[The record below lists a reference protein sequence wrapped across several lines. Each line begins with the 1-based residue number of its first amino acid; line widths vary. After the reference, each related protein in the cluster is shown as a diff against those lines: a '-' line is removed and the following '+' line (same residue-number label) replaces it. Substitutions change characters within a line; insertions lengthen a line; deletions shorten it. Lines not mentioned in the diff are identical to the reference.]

1 MLIDELKKAQ
11 MEALK
16 TKDTLKRSVLQ
27 IVTGKVKLAE
37 IEKRTKN
44 ESLTDDDVL
53 LVINKVI
60 KELDEE
66 ILAFKNANRT
76 EKVEELTL
84 QKQILEAYLP
94 AKLTE
99 EEIKELEEY
108 CTTNETNVGGI
119 LGVRVTGPSGQS
131 IFLPYSGHKFT
142 STISGIGVWGVYYSS
157 EDANI
162 NFAINLGI
170 GDGWPNNLSV
180 NGQAY
185 KYGGHSIRP
194 VWK

>member
-66 ILAFKNANRT
+66 ILAFKNANRL
-76 EKVEELTL
+76 EKVEELTK

-99 EEIKELEEY
+99 EEIKEIINSLEDKSMPNIMKY
-108 CTTNETNVGGI
+108 FKTNYAGKCDM
-119 LGVRVTGPSGQS
+119 S
-131 IFLPYSGHKFT
+131 IVSKIAKSY
-142 STISGIGVWGVYYSS
+142 
-157 EDANI
+157 N
-162 NFAINLGI
+162 
-170 GDGWPNNLSV
+170 
-180 NGQAY
+180 
-185 KYGGHSIRP
+185 
-194 VWK
+194 

>member
-60 KELDEE
+60 KELNEE
-66 ILAFKNANRT
+66 ILAFKNANRL

-99 EEIKELEEY
+99 EEIKEIINSLEDKSMP
-108 CTTNETNVGGI
+108 NI
-119 LGVRVTGPSGQS
+119 MKH
-131 IFLPYSGHKFT
+131 FK
-142 STISGIGVWGVYYSS
+142 
-157 EDANI
+157 ANF
-162 NFAINLGI
+162 NGKVDMGL
-170 GDGWPNNLSV
+170 V
-180 NGQAY
+180 NKIARG
-185 KYGGHSIRP
+185 
-194 VWK
+194 

>member
-44 ESLTDDDVL
+44 ETITDDDVL

-66 ILAFKNANRT
+66 ILAFKNANRL

-99 EEIKELEEY
+99 EEIKEIINSLEDKSMPNIMKHFKLNYLGKCDMKLVNKLANEY
-108 CTTNETNVGGI
+108 
-119 LGVRVTGPSGQS
+119 
-131 IFLPYSGHKFT
+131 K
-142 STISGIGVWGVYYSS
+142 
-157 EDANI
+157 
-162 NFAINLGI
+162 
-170 GDGWPNNLSV
+170 
-180 NGQAY
+180 
-185 KYGGHSIRP
+185 
-194 VWK
+194 

>member
-16 TKDTLKRSVLQ
+16 EKNTLKRSVLQ

-76 EKVEELTL
+76 EKVEELTK
-84 QKQILEAYLP
+84 QRQILEAYLP

-99 EEIKELEEY
+99 EEIKEIINSLEDKSMPCIMKHFKQNY
-108 CTTNETNVGGI
+108 LGKCDMKLVNKLANEC
-119 LGVRVTGPSGQS
+119 
-131 IFLPYSGHKFT
+131 K
-142 STISGIGVWGVYYSS
+142 
-157 EDANI
+157 
-162 NFAINLGI
+162 
-170 GDGWPNNLSV
+170 
-180 NGQAY
+180 
-185 KYGGHSIRP
+185 
-194 VWK
+194 

>member
-44 ESLTDDDVL
+44 EPITDDDVL

-66 ILAFKNANRT
+66 ILAFKNANRL
-76 EKVEELTL
+76 EKVEELTK

-99 EEIKELEEY
+99 EEIKEIINSLEDKSMPNIMKHFKLNY
-108 CTTNETNVGGI
+108 LGKCDMKLVNKLANEC
-119 LGVRVTGPSGQS
+119 
-131 IFLPYSGHKFT
+131 K
-142 STISGIGVWGVYYSS
+142 
-157 EDANI
+157 
-162 NFAINLGI
+162 
-170 GDGWPNNLSV
+170 
-180 NGQAY
+180 
-185 KYGGHSIRP
+185 
-194 VWK
+194 

>member
-66 ILAFKNANRT
+66 ILAFKNANRL
-76 EKVEELTL
+76 EKVEELTK

-99 EEIKELEEY
+99 EEIKEIINSLEDKSMPNIMKHFKLNY
-108 CTTNETNVGGI
+108 
-119 LGVRVTGPSGQS
+119 LGKCDMKLVNK
-131 IFLPYSGHKFT
+131 L
-142 STISGIGVWGVYYSS
+142 
-157 EDANI
+157 AN
-162 NFAINLGI
+162 
-170 GDGWPNNLSV
+170 
-180 NGQAY
+180 QC
-185 KYGGHSIRP
+185 K
-194 VWK
+194 

>member
-44 ESLTDDDVL
+44 ESINDDDVL

-66 ILAFKNANRT
+66 ILAFKNANRL
-76 EKVEELTL
+76 EKVEELSK
-84 QKQILEAYLP
+84 QKEILEAYLP

-99 EEIKELEEY
+99 EEIKEIINSLEDKSMPNIMKHFKQNY
-108 CTTNETNVGGI
+108 LGKCDMKLVNKLANEC
-119 LGVRVTGPSGQS
+119 
-131 IFLPYSGHKFT
+131 K
-142 STISGIGVWGVYYSS
+142 
-157 EDANI
+157 
-162 NFAINLGI
+162 
-170 GDGWPNNLSV
+170 
-180 NGQAY
+180 
-185 KYGGHSIRP
+185 
-194 VWK
+194 

>member
-44 ESLTDDDVL
+44 ETITDDDVL

-66 ILAFKNANRT
+66 ILAFKNANRL

-99 EEIKELEEY
+99 EEIREIINSLEDKSMPNIMKHFKQNY
-108 CTTNETNVGGI
+108 LGKCDMKLVNKLANEC
-119 LGVRVTGPSGQS
+119 
-131 IFLPYSGHKFT
+131 K
-142 STISGIGVWGVYYSS
+142 
-157 EDANI
+157 
-162 NFAINLGI
+162 
-170 GDGWPNNLSV
+170 
-180 NGQAY
+180 
-185 KYGGHSIRP
+185 
-194 VWK
+194 

>member
-11 MEALK
+11 IEALK
-16 TKDTLKRSVLQ
+16 EKNILKRSILQ
-27 IVTGKVKLAE
+27 IVTGKAKLAE

-44 ESLTDDDVL
+44 EPLTDDDVL

-84 QKQILEAYLP
+84 QRQILEAYLP

-99 EEIKELEEY
+99 EEIKEIINSLEDNSMPSIMKHFKQNSLGK
-108 CTTNETNVGGI
+108 CDMKLVNKLANEC
-119 LGVRVTGPSGQS
+119 
-131 IFLPYSGHKFT
+131 K
-142 STISGIGVWGVYYSS
+142 
-157 EDANI
+157 
-162 NFAINLGI
+162 
-170 GDGWPNNLSV
+170 
-180 NGQAY
+180 
-185 KYGGHSIRP
+185 
-194 VWK
+194 

>member
-44 ESLTDDDVL
+44 EPITDDDVL

-99 EEIKELEEY
+99 EEIKEIINSLEDKSMPNIMKHFKLNY
-108 CTTNETNVGGI
+108 LGKCDMKLVNKLANEC
-119 LGVRVTGPSGQS
+119 
-131 IFLPYSGHKFT
+131 K
-142 STISGIGVWGVYYSS
+142 
-157 EDANI
+157 
-162 NFAINLGI
+162 
-170 GDGWPNNLSV
+170 
-180 NGQAY
+180 
-185 KYGGHSIRP
+185 
-194 VWK
+194 

>member
-44 ESLTDDDVL
+44 ETITDDDVL

-99 EEIKELEEY
+99 EEIKEIINSLEDKSMPNIMKHFKQNY
-108 CTTNETNVGGI
+108 
-119 LGVRVTGPSGQS
+119 LGKCGML
-131 IFLPYSGHKFT
+131 IF
-142 STISGIGVWGVYYSS
+142 
-157 EDANI
+157 
-162 NFAINLGI
+162 
-170 GDGWPNNLSV
+170 
-180 NGQAY
+180 
-185 KYGGHSIRP
+185 
-194 VWK
+194 

>member
-66 ILAFKNANRT
+66 ILAFKNANRL
-76 EKVEELTL
+76 EKVEELTK

-94 AKLTE
+94 AKLKE
-99 EEIKELEEY
+99 EEIKEIINSLEDKSMPNIMKHFKLNY
-108 CTTNETNVGGI
+108 LGKCDMKLVNKLANEC
-119 LGVRVTGPSGQS
+119 
-131 IFLPYSGHKFT
+131 K
-142 STISGIGVWGVYYSS
+142 
-157 EDANI
+157 
-162 NFAINLGI
+162 
-170 GDGWPNNLSV
+170 
-180 NGQAY
+180 
-185 KYGGHSIRP
+185 
-194 VWK
+194 

>member
-44 ESLTDDDVL
+44 ETITDDDVL

-66 ILAFKNANRT
+66 ILAFKNANRL

-99 EEIKELEEY
+99 EEIREIINSLEDKSMPNIMKHFKLNYLGKCDMKLVNKLANEY
-108 CTTNETNVGGI
+108 
-119 LGVRVTGPSGQS
+119 
-131 IFLPYSGHKFT
+131 K
-142 STISGIGVWGVYYSS
+142 
-157 EDANI
+157 
-162 NFAINLGI
+162 
-170 GDGWPNNLSV
+170 
-180 NGQAY
+180 
-185 KYGGHSIRP
+185 
-194 VWK
+194 

>member
-66 ILAFKNANRT
+66 ILAFKNANRL

-99 EEIKELEEY
+99 EEIKEIINSLEDKSMPNIMKHFKLNYLGKCDMKLVNKLANEY
-108 CTTNETNVGGI
+108 
-119 LGVRVTGPSGQS
+119 
-131 IFLPYSGHKFT
+131 K
-142 STISGIGVWGVYYSS
+142 
-157 EDANI
+157 
-162 NFAINLGI
+162 
-170 GDGWPNNLSV
+170 
-180 NGQAY
+180 
-185 KYGGHSIRP
+185 
-194 VWK
+194 

>member
-66 ILAFKNANRT
+66 ILAFKNANRL
-76 EKVEELTL
+76 EKVEELTK

-99 EEIKELEEY
+99 EEIKEIINSLEDKSMPNIMKHFKLNY
-108 CTTNETNVGGI
+108 
-119 LGVRVTGPSGQS
+119 LG
-131 IFLPYSGHKFT
+131 KC
-142 STISGIGVWGVYYSS
+142 
-157 EDANI
+157 DM
-162 NFAINLGI
+162 
-170 GDGWPNNLSV
+170 
-180 NGQAY
+180 
-185 KYGGHSIRP
+185 K
-194 VWK
+194 

>member
-66 ILAFKNANRT
+66 ILAFKNANRL

-84 QKQILEAYLP
+84 QKQILEAYLT

-99 EEIKELEEY
+99 DEIREIINSLEDKSMPNIMKHFKLNYLGKCDMKLVNKLANEY
-108 CTTNETNVGGI
+108 
-119 LGVRVTGPSGQS
+119 
-131 IFLPYSGHKFT
+131 K
-142 STISGIGVWGVYYSS
+142 
-157 EDANI
+157 
-162 NFAINLGI
+162 
-170 GDGWPNNLSV
+170 
-180 NGQAY
+180 
-185 KYGGHSIRP
+185 
-194 VWK
+194 

>member
-11 MEALK
+11 IEALK
-16 TKDTLKRSVLQ
+16 EKNTLKRSILQ
-27 IVTGKVKLAE
+27 IVTGKAKLAE

-44 ESLTDDDVL
+44 EPLTDDDVL

-66 ILAFKNANRT
+66 ILAFKNANRL

-99 EEIKELEEY
+99 EEIREIINSLEDKSMPSIMKHFKQNYLGKCDMKLVNKLANEY
-108 CTTNETNVGGI
+108 
-119 LGVRVTGPSGQS
+119 
-131 IFLPYSGHKFT
+131 K
-142 STISGIGVWGVYYSS
+142 
-157 EDANI
+157 
-162 NFAINLGI
+162 
-170 GDGWPNNLSV
+170 
-180 NGQAY
+180 
-185 KYGGHSIRP
+185 
-194 VWK
+194 

>member
-16 TKDTLKRSVLQ
+16 EKNTLKRSVLQ

-76 EKVEELTL
+76 EKVEELTK
-84 QKQILEAYLP
+84 QRQILEAYLP

-99 EEIKELEEY
+99 EEIKEIINSLEDKSMPSIMKHFKQNY
-108 CTTNETNVGGI
+108 LGKCDMKLVNKLANEC
-119 LGVRVTGPSGQS
+119 
-131 IFLPYSGHKFT
+131 K
-142 STISGIGVWGVYYSS
+142 
-157 EDANI
+157 
-162 NFAINLGI
+162 
-170 GDGWPNNLSV
+170 
-180 NGQAY
+180 
-185 KYGGHSIRP
+185 
-194 VWK
+194 

>member
-11 MEALK
+11 IEALK
-16 TKDTLKRSVLQ
+16 EKNTLKRSILQ
-27 IVTGKVKLAE
+27 IVTGKAKLAE

-44 ESLTDDDVL
+44 EPLTDDDVL

-66 ILAFKNANRT
+66 ILAFKNANRL

-99 EEIKELEEY
+99 EEIREIINSLEDKSMPNIMKHFKQNY
-108 CTTNETNVGGI
+108 LGKCDMKLVNKLANEC
-119 LGVRVTGPSGQS
+119 
-131 IFLPYSGHKFT
+131 K
-142 STISGIGVWGVYYSS
+142 
-157 EDANI
+157 
-162 NFAINLGI
+162 
-170 GDGWPNNLSV
+170 
-180 NGQAY
+180 
-185 KYGGHSIRP
+185 
-194 VWK
+194 

>member
-66 ILAFKNANRT
+66 ILAFKNANRL

-99 EEIKELEEY
+99 EEIREIINSLEDKSMPNIMKHFKQNY
-108 CTTNETNVGGI
+108 LGKCDMKLVNKLANEC
-119 LGVRVTGPSGQS
+119 
-131 IFLPYSGHKFT
+131 K
-142 STISGIGVWGVYYSS
+142 
-157 EDANI
+157 
-162 NFAINLGI
+162 
-170 GDGWPNNLSV
+170 
-180 NGQAY
+180 
-185 KYGGHSIRP
+185 
-194 VWK
+194 

>member
-16 TKDTLKRSVLQ
+16 EKNTLKRSVLQ

-66 ILAFKNANRT
+66 IFAFQNANRL

-99 EEIKELEEY
+99 EEIREIINSLENKSMPSIMKHFKQNYLGKCDMKLVNKLANEY
-108 CTTNETNVGGI
+108 
-119 LGVRVTGPSGQS
+119 
-131 IFLPYSGHKFT
+131 K
-142 STISGIGVWGVYYSS
+142 
-157 EDANI
+157 
-162 NFAINLGI
+162 
-170 GDGWPNNLSV
+170 
-180 NGQAY
+180 
-185 KYGGHSIRP
+185 
-194 VWK
+194 

>member
-66 ILAFKNANRT
+66 ILAFKNANRL
-76 EKVEELTL
+76 EKVEELTK

-99 EEIKELEEY
+99 EEIKEIINSLEDKSMPNIMKHFKLNY
-108 CTTNETNVGGI
+108 LGKCDMKLVNKLANEC
-119 LGVRVTGPSGQS
+119 
-131 IFLPYSGHKFT
+131 K
-142 STISGIGVWGVYYSS
+142 
-157 EDANI
+157 
-162 NFAINLGI
+162 
-170 GDGWPNNLSV
+170 
-180 NGQAY
+180 
-185 KYGGHSIRP
+185 
-194 VWK
+194 

>member
-11 MEALK
+11 IEALK
-16 TKDTLKRSVLQ
+16 EKNTLKRSILQ
-27 IVTGKVKLAE
+27 IVTGKAKLTE

-44 ESLTDDDVL
+44 EPLTDDDVL

-66 ILAFKNANRT
+66 ILAFKNANRL

-99 EEIKELEEY
+99 EEIREIINSLEDKSMPNIMKHFKQNY
-108 CTTNETNVGGI
+108 LGKCDMKLVNKLANEC
-119 LGVRVTGPSGQS
+119 
-131 IFLPYSGHKFT
+131 K
-142 STISGIGVWGVYYSS
+142 
-157 EDANI
+157 
-162 NFAINLGI
+162 
-170 GDGWPNNLSV
+170 
-180 NGQAY
+180 
-185 KYGGHSIRP
+185 
-194 VWK
+194 

>member
-99 EEIKELEEY
+99 EEIREIINSLED
-108 CTTNETNVGGI
+108 
-119 LGVRVTGPSGQS
+119 TGAQAKHPQS
-131 IFLPYSGHKFT
+131 LPQLPLPQRFPGNRCK
-142 STISGIGVWGVYYSS
+142 WR
-157 EDANI
+157 
-162 NFAINLGI
+162 
-170 GDGWPNNLSV
+170 
-180 NGQAY
+180 Q
-185 KYGGHSIRP
+185 R
-194 VWK
+194 

>member
-44 ESLTDDDVL
+44 EALTDDDVL

-66 ILAFKNANRT
+66 ILAFKNANRL

-99 EEIKELEEY
+99 EEIREIINSLEDKSMPNIMKHFKLNYLGKCDMKLVNKLANEY
-108 CTTNETNVGGI
+108 
-119 LGVRVTGPSGQS
+119 
-131 IFLPYSGHKFT
+131 K
-142 STISGIGVWGVYYSS
+142 
-157 EDANI
+157 
-162 NFAINLGI
+162 
-170 GDGWPNNLSV
+170 
-180 NGQAY
+180 
-185 KYGGHSIRP
+185 
-194 VWK
+194 

>member
-27 IVTGKVKLAE
+27 TVTGKVKLAE

-66 ILAFKNANRT
+66 ILAFKNANRL
-76 EKVEELTL
+76 EKVEELL
-84 QKQILEAYLP
+84 KQKEILEAYLP

-99 EEIKELEEY
+99 EEIKEIINSLEDKSMPNIMKHFKLNYLGKCDMKLVNKLANEY
-108 CTTNETNVGGI
+108 
-119 LGVRVTGPSGQS
+119 
-131 IFLPYSGHKFT
+131 K
-142 STISGIGVWGVYYSS
+142 
-157 EDANI
+157 
-162 NFAINLGI
+162 
-170 GDGWPNNLSV
+170 
-180 NGQAY
+180 
-185 KYGGHSIRP
+185 
-194 VWK
+194 